1 MDQMDPSYK
10 EGMELVKDR
19 YGSERRKAKILNF
32 SLAYGKTE
40 YGLSKDFGVS
50 LDEAK
55 QIVER
60 WYKSRPEVC
69 SEACRYRLLLLVC
82 HGILCCSEA
91 YCEACSSMIHA
102 AVHCRWLSGKLL

>member
-1 MDQMDPSYK
+1 MDPNFK

-55 QIVER
+55 TIVER

-69 SEACRYRLLLLVC
+69 SFAACYSLLWLVYHGVLPRTTAC
-82 HGILCCSEA
+82 HDHAALCC
-91 YCEACSSMIHA
+91 
-102 AVHCRWLSGKLL
+102 RWQTGKQL